1 MLRFAN
7 GIGAGPVGGFDTIVI
22 VGVGLIGG
30 SFASALGRL
39 DPAPYVIGVDTDA
52 ASIEYALENGLIH
65 EGHVVRGYDVGSWG
79 EAHAADLVVLA
90 TPVEHTLEWIA
101 ALGAAGFTGIATD
114 VGSTKQPVVEAAR
127 THLAKSELFV
137 PGHPMAGRETSGVT
151 SSRVDLFDGAYW
163 LLTPDAETDIH
174 VFRRLHTLLTAIG
187 ARVIS
192 VEPTEHDAAVAIVSH
207 VPHVAA
213 SSLVALA
220 ARHAGDNGELL
231 RLAAGGFK
239 DTTRVAS
246 GSPELWTGI
255 CLDNADA
262 VARGLREFADVI
274 GRFETLISDH
284 DEEGL
289 RDLLTEAA
297 VVRDTLPAKWVPDSS
312 KLTALRVPMGDR
324 PGVIAEITGLA
335 GRTGCDI
342 QAIDIDH
349 QTESSA
355 VLQLILTDQGDHD
368 AFKEMLLAAGFH
380 PRFRPLDT
388 DDEVQR

>member
-1 MLRFAN
+1 MRLFEN
-7 GIGAGPVGGFDTIVI
+7 GAGSGPVAGFDTVVV
-22 VGVGLIGG
+22 VGVGLVGG
-30 SFASALGRL
+30 SFASALARL
-39 DPAPYVIGVDTDA
+39 TPSPHVIGVDTDA
-52 ASIEYALENGLIH
+52 DAIAYALEKGIIA
-65 EGHVVRGYDVGSWG
+65 EGHVVGGFEVGGWG
-79 EAHAADLVVLA
+79 EPFAADLVVLA
-90 TPVEHTLEWIA
+90 TPVEFTVGWIE
-101 ALGAAGFTGIATD
+101 ALGAKGFSGVATD
-114 VGSTKQPVVEAAR
+114 VGSTKLPVVEAAR
-127 THLAKSELFV
+127 EHLAHPELFV

-151 SSRVDLFDGAYW
+151 SSRADLFDGAYW
-163 LLTPDAETDIH
+163 LLTPSTETDAH

-192 VEPTEHDAAVAIVSH
+192 VDPSEHDSAVAIVSH

-262 VARGLREFADVI
+262 IARGLREFRDVI
-274 GRFETLISDH
+274 GRFEKLIDAH
-284 DEEGL
+284 DADGL
-289 RDLLTEAA
+289 HALLKEAA
-297 VVRDTLPAKWVPDSS
+297 DVRDSLPAKWVPDASR
-312 KLTALRVPMGDR
+312 LTILRVPMGDR
-324 PGVIAEITGLA
+324 PGVIAEITGIA

-355 VLQLILTDQGDHD
+355 ILQLILTDQGDHD
-368 AFKEMLLAAGFH
+368 AFRAMLVESGFH
-380 PRFRPLDT
+380 PRFRPLDAGGT
-388 DDEVQR
+388 DR